1 MNIEVKADWVFVIQH
16 YIQYS
21 LRIFTKT
28 PAQGLLC

>member
-1 MNIEVKADWVFVIQH
+1 MNIEVKAWVFVIQH